1 MREYDPVIRYQ
12 PNMERFLNH
21 YWNKYDRSFSQPMTK
36 YFLGNY
42 DDFVTIRANELSLNK
57 NSFLFKLKMII
68 SNPIIFQK
76 HEEQWSDIKKVIKQ
90 TYYFTNKKDEQFYI
104 PFEKEYFYINEKKFN
119 IIKNFW
125 QPYIDYLINKD
136 EKLKIQKKA
145 LDF

>member
-1 MREYDPVIRYQ
+1 MREYDPVITYQ

-21 YWNKYDRSFSQPMTK
+21 DWNKYDRSFSQPMIK

-42 DDFVTIRANELSLNK
+42 EDFVTIRANELSLNK

-104 PFEKEYFYINEKKFN
+104 PFEKEYFYINE
-119 IIKNFW
+119 
-125 QPYIDYLINKD
+125 
-136 EKLKIQKKA
+136 
-145 LDF
+145 